1 MANKTN
7 EDSYHKLSRKELQ
20 SLCKKYGLPANRSH
34 SGLATLLI
42 SYLEEAS
49 SIRHGRVILTA
60 DLHISKQDD
69 ETTLC
74 QRACSSCTSSSS
86 FQIGASWVFEW
97 PRKMRMPTE
106 MSSSQLVVQRDRSD
120 INHRESLRESF
131 DNTRLGFAR
140 DGTVENGPGINC
152 RKMNVDACPAENVIV
167 PSMKTS
173 CVPSPSFEFYVM
185 SEEGINLHVDLNS
198 SPSDWTKRL
207 KNEVYISEG
216 VHRDRSR
223 SLHSDL
229 GKFGE
234 TDIEMNNSFILNIE
248 PGQINNAH
256 VLTRSSAS
264 SGMTENDHL
273 GFKQPDKCDASLLS
287 SAVMPCIDKLKN
299 LKRDQM
305 HVSSEPNFNV
315 HDQIDSAAKSC
326 DKDQCTVIL
335 DSNVSVTPQ
344 LKTACN
350 SVINPMS
357 GGPLSSLTLKD
368 QTSKPGD
375 EIFENSSLQNSSS
388 LVNPCV
394 MYPGFP
400 AGASMEMPTS
410 EVASCRKDASCSS
423 CENGDSVIKPIFDGP
438 LRHLTL
444 KDQNSKCGDENFEN
458 SSLQNSCSL
467 VNPSM
472 VYPGFSTSASME
484 MPTSEVASCRKDASC
499 SPCENGGSLVLV
511 DLKHKTE
518 KEEGGL
524 ANSSELNDD
533 TYRNLSPT
541 SASMEMPTS
550 EVASCRKDASCSP
563 CENGGSLDLVDLE
576 HKTEKEQGGLAGLA
590 NSSELNDETYRNLSP
605 TTFEEWDRS
614 NVINGK
620 ECSECSQIDNSVERT
635 CLSSNDTKS
644 KEPPKKRKHTDGED
658 QSSYPKPDAKILR
671 SSKHI
676 ARKVLPRR
684 SMRLIS
690 KVSLHSLGNVI
701 LTGMS
706 KAQGSH

>member
-42 SYLEEAS
+42 SYLEYL
-49 SIRHGRVILTA
+49 GLP
-60 DLHISKQDD
+60 L
-69 ETTLC
+69 
-74 QRACSSCTSSSS
+74 
-86 FQIGASWVFEW
+86 GASFKSEQIWNAVIEKVEHRLASW
-97 PRKMRMPTE
+97 KRLYLSKSGRLTLIKKE
-106 MSSSQLVVQRDRSD
+106 MSPSQLVVQCDRSD

-131 DNTRLGFAR
+131 DNTQLGLAR
-140 DGTVENGPGINC
+140 DGTVENVPGINC
-152 RKMNVDACPAENVIV
+152 RKMHVDACPAENVIA
-167 PSMKTS
+167 PSMKSS
-173 CVPSPSFEFYVM
+173 CVPSPSFQFYVM

-223 SLHSDL
+223 SLLCDL

-264 SGMTENDHL
+264 LGMTENDHL
-273 GFKQPDKCDASLLS
+273 GFEQPDKCDASLPS
-287 SAVMPCIDKLKN
+287 SAIMPCIDKLNN

-305 HVSSEPNFNV
+305 HVSSEPNFNA
-315 HDQIDSAAKSC
+315 HNQIDSATKSC
-326 DKDQCTVIL
+326 DKDHCTVIL

-344 LKTACN
+344 LKSVSN

-357 GGPLSSLTLKD
+357 DGPLSPLTLKD
-368 QTSKPGD
+368 QTSKRGD

-394 MYPGFP
+394 VYPGFS

-410 EVASCRKDASCSS
+410 EVASCLKDASCSS
-423 CENGDSVIKPIFDGP
+423 CENGNSVIKPIFDGP
-438 LRHLTL
+438 LSPLTL
-444 KDQNSKCGDENFEN
+444 KDQNSKCGEENLEN
-458 SSLQNSCSL
+458 SSLQNSCL
-467 VNPSM
+467 VNPSV
-472 VYPGFSTSASME
+472 VYPGFSTRVSVE
-484 MPTSEVASCRKDASC
+484 MRTSEVASCHKDASC
-499 SPCENGGSLVLV
+499 SPCENGGSLVLI

-518 KEEGGL
+518 KEGGL
-524 ANSSELNDD
+524 ANSSEHNGDS
-533 TYRNLSPT
+533 YRNLSPT

-576 HKTEKEQGGLAGLA
+576 HKTEKELGGLA

-605 TTFEEWDRS
+605 TTIEEWDRS
-614 NVINGK
+614 NIINGR

-635 CLSSNDTKS
+635 CLSSNDTEC

-690 KVSLHSLGNVI
+690 K
-701 LTGMS
+701 
-706 KAQGSH
+706 

>member
-42 SYLEEAS
+42 SYLEE
-49 SIRHGRVILTA
+49 
-60 DLHISKQDD
+60 
-69 ETTLC
+69 
-74 QRACSSCTSSSS
+74 
-86 FQIGASWVFEW
+86 
-97 PRKMRMPTE
+97 
-106 MSSSQLVVQRDRSD
+106 MSPSQLVVQRDRSD

-131 DNTRLGFAR
+131 DNTRLGLAR
-140 DGTVENGPGINC
+140 DGTVENVPGINC
-152 RKMNVDACPAENVIV
+152 RKMNVDACPAENVIA

-223 SLHSDL
+223 SLHCDL

-264 SGMTENDHL
+264 LGMTENDHL
-273 GFKQPDKCDASLLS
+273 GFEQPDKCDASLPS
-287 SAVMPCIDKLKN
+287 SAIMPCVDKLKT

-315 HDQIDSAAKSC
+315 HDQIDSATKSC

-344 LKTACN
+344 LKSVCN
-350 SVINPMS
+350 SVINPIS
-357 GGPLSSLTLKD
+357 DGPLSSLTLKD

-375 EIFENSSLQNSSS
+375 EVFENSSLQNSSS

-394 MYPGFP
+394 IYPGFP

-438 LRHLTL
+438 LSHLTL

-458 SSLQNSCSL
+458 SSLQNSCRL
-467 VNPSM
+467 VTPSV

-484 MPTSEVASCRKDASC
+484 MPTLEVASCCKDASC
-499 SPCENGGSLVLV
+499 SHCENGGSLVLV

-576 HKTEKEQGGLAGLA
+576 HKTEKEQGGLA

-614 NVINGK
+614 NIINGK

-701 LTGMS
+701 LTGIS

>member
-42 SYLEEAS
+42 SYLED
-49 SIRHGRVILTA
+49 
-60 DLHISKQDD
+60 DLRGLMYNLQ
-69 ETTLC
+69 
-74 QRACSSCTSSSS
+74 
-86 FQIGASWVFEW
+86 
-97 PRKMRMPTE
+97 E
-106 MSSSQLVVQRDRSD
+106 MSPSQLVVQRDRSD

-131 DNTRLGFAR
+131 DNTRLGLAR
-140 DGTVENGPGINC
+140 DGTVENVPGINC
-152 RKMNVDACPAENVIV
+152 RKMNVDACPAENVIA

-223 SLHSDL
+223 SLHCDL

-264 SGMTENDHL
+264 LGMTENDHL
-273 GFKQPDKCDASLLS
+273 GFEQPDKCDASLPS
-287 SAVMPCIDKLKN
+287 SAIMPCVDKLKT

-315 HDQIDSAAKSC
+315 HDQIDSATKSC

-344 LKTACN
+344 LKSVCN
-350 SVINPMS
+350 SVINPIS
-357 GGPLSSLTLKD
+357 DGPLSSLTLKD

-375 EIFENSSLQNSSS
+375 EVFENSSLQNSSS

-394 MYPGFP
+394 IYPGFP

-438 LRHLTL
+438 LSHLTL

-458 SSLQNSCSL
+458 SSLQNSCRL
-467 VNPSM
+467 VTPSV

-484 MPTSEVASCRKDASC
+484 MPTLEVASCCKDASC
-499 SPCENGGSLVLV
+499 SHCENGGSLVLV

-518 KEEGGL
+518 KEE
-524 ANSSELNDD
+524 
-533 TYRNLSPT
+533 
-541 SASMEMPTS
+541 
-550 EVASCRKDASCSP
+550 
-563 CENGGSLDLVDLE
+563 
-576 HKTEKEQGGLAGLA
+576 GGLAGLA

-614 NVINGK
+614 NIINGK

-701 LTGMS
+701 LTGIS